1 VVERADM
8 RVAVASQDRVVVHQH
23 FGRATQFLIY
33 EIEENECRLVEIRQ
47 NQPPCGTAQEDG
59 KPGHAEDPMQKAVEL
74 LADCRAV
81 IVAQIGRAAVEKLS
95 RRGIQAFV
103 IHDFIDSALKRLM
116 ASGRL
121 AESVAPEENSFKWLK

>member
-1 VVERADM
+1 M
-8 RVAVASQDRVVVHQH
+8 KVAVASQDRIVVHQH

-33 EIEENECRLVEIRQ
+33 AIENNECRLVEIRK

-59 KPGHAEDPMQKAVEL
+59 ELGHTADPMQKAIDL
-74 LADCRAV
+74 LVDCRAV
-81 IVAQIGRAAVEKLS
+81 IVAQIGRGAVEKLS

-103 IHDFIDSALKRLM
+103 IPDFIDSALQRLM

-121 AESVAPEENSFKWLK
+121 AESVAQGEDRFKWLKSSI